1 MPGEVGAE
9 KGKGT
14 INLNHVSDGAAQ
26 GQGDS
31 KEVRR
36 SLLQWGFACGHQ
48 GTQGLSE
55 KGNKKLR
62 MALVS
67 ILISVVV
74 YFGIAAVLIVTG
86 TPSKPDQH
94 GQGLDFKELFI
105 DYKGLPELKRF
116 RATDGTELSYRHYPS
131 VSEKVLI
138 LLHGSGYHSRYLFPL
153 ARFISA
159 EGLAHVYTPD
169 LRGHGPTPVRRGDVD
184 YIGQLEDD
192 LADLIAVARRDHPHA
207 TVIVGGHSSGGG
219 LALRFAGS
227 RHGKE
232 ADAYLLLSPFL
243 KYNAPTL
250 RPHSGGWAQ
259 PYTRRIAGLVMLN
272 NVGIRWFNHL
282 SVIRFNMPEQARDG
296 SETLSYSFRLN
307 TAYAPQN
314 YEKDLKAIRQPL
326 LVVVGTAD
334 EAFEASQ
341 FKPVISRYTTGQ
353 VVLLEGVSHMG
364 VVVGKGSHSTI
375 KNWLEDLK
383 RP

>member
-1 MPGEVGAE
+1 
-9 KGKGT
+9 
-14 INLNHVSDGAAQ
+14 
-26 GQGDS
+26 
-31 KEVRR
+31 
-36 SLLQWGFACGHQ
+36 
-48 GTQGLSE
+48 
-55 KGNKKLR
+55 
-62 MALVS
+62 MAVIS

-74 YFGIAAVLIVTG
+74 YFGIAAVLIASG
-86 TPSKPDQH
+86 EPDKLAPQE
-94 GQGLDFKELFI
+94 QGLDFKDLFL
-105 DYKGLPELKRF
+105 DYKGLPELKPFPAR
-116 RATDGTELSYRHYPS
+116 DGAELSYRHYPS
-131 VSEKVLI
+131 HSEKVLI

-159 EGLAHVYTPD
+159 GGLAHVYTPD
-169 LRGHGPTPVRRGDVD
+169 LRGHGPSPVRRGDVD

-192 LADLIAVARRDHPHA
+192 VADLIALARREHPDA

-219 LALRFAGS
+219 LAVRFAGS
-227 RHGKE
+227 RYGKE

-243 KYNAPTL
+243 KYNAPTM

-259 PYTRRIAGLVMLN
+259 PFTRRIVGLVMLN

-282 SVIRFNMPEQARDG
+282 TVIRFNMPGQARDG

-307 TAYAPQN
+307 SAYAPQN

-341 FKPVISRYTTGQ
+341 FKPVLSRYTTGR

-364 VVVGKGSHSTI
+364 VVVGNEIQPVIRDWFREPLPPGS
-375 KNWLEDLK
+375 
-383 RP
+383 R